1 MNDSTSRARQAA
13 IYARVSSEEQAT
25 DGNSLNDQVART
37 EALIQSRG
45 WAVQDTYVE
54 RGVTGTR
61 ASRRSRTA

>member
-37 EALIQSRG
+37 EALIKSRAG
-45 WAVQDTYVE
+45 QC
-54 RGVTGTR
+54 
-61 ASRRSRTA
+61 RTPTSSAA